1 MQYMNLLVLI
11 CIEIINSLIAHAFNV
26 LIHLFYDAR
35 YLDFEE
41 YLRLRHLVSV
51 FCIFG
56 DLLLNS
62 Y

>member
-1 MQYMNLLVLI
+1 MHYINLLVLT
-11 CIEIINSLIAHAFNV
+11 CIEIINLLIAYAFNM
-26 LIHLFYDAR
+26 LIHLFYNAR

-51 FCIFG
+51 FYVFG
-56 DLLLNS
+56 DILLNL